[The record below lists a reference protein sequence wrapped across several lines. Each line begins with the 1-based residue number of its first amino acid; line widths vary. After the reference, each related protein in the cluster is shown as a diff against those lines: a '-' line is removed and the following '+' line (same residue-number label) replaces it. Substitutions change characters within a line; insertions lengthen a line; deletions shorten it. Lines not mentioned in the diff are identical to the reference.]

1 MKELTIK
8 TSFQVYDSIEELGFE
23 SKNLMNQAIEARK
36 TAYAPYSNFSVGC
49 ALLLD
54 NGEIIKGTNQEN
66 AAYPSGL
73 CAERVAIFYAG
84 SQYPNAKVLKLCITA
99 SPKERDSDIPIPPC
113 GSCRQSIAEYEF
125 KQDSLIEIYFMGAK
139 GEVYKSNSL
148 KNLLPLV
155 FDKNHL

>member
-1 MKELTIK
+1 MKELNLK
-8 TSFQVYDSIEELGFE
+8 TTFNVYESFDELDSE

-54 NGEIIKGTNQEN
+54 NGKIIKGTNQEN

-99 SPKERDSDIPIPPC
+99 SPIERDSDIPIPPC
-113 GSCRQSIAEYEF
+113 GACRQSIAEYEF
-125 KQDSLIEIYFMGAK
+125 IQDSLIEIYFMGAK
-139 GEVYKSNSL
+139 GEVYKSDSL

>member
-1 MKELTIK
+1 MKELNIK
-8 TSFQVYDSIEELGFE
+8 TSFKIYDSIEELE
-23 SKNLMNQAIEARK
+23 NKSKTLMNHAIEARK
-36 TAYAPYSNFSVGC
+36 NAYAPYSNFSVGC

-73 CAERVAIFYAG
+73 CAERVAIFFAG
-84 SQYPNAKVLKLCITA
+84 SQYPKAKVIKMCITA
-99 SPKERDSDIPIPPC
+99 SSNDRESNIPIPPC
-113 GSCRQSIAEYEF
+113 GACRQSIAEYEF

-139 GEVYKSNSL
+139 GEVYKSDSL

>member
-8 TSFQVYDSIEELGFE
+8 TSFQVYDSMEELDFE

-84 SQYPNAKVLKLCITA
+84 SQFPNAKILKLCITA
-99 SPKERDSDIPIPPC
+99 SQKERDSDIPIPPC

-125 KQDSLIEIYFMGAK
+125 KQDSLIQIYFMGAK
-139 GEVYKSNSL
+139 GEVYKSDSL